1 MISRKDVCKLLKN
14 LFPMYL
20 HITLTP
26 ISLFAETVKDRAG
39 TLLDDRSNMKK
50 NDRWIYND

>member
-1 MISRKDVCKLLKN
+1 MISRKNVCKLLKN

-20 HITLTP
+20 HITLNP

-39 TLLDDRSNMKK
+39 TLLDDQSNMKK
-50 NDRWIYND
+50 NDR